1 LLSGLAPSSSL
12 FGFSTEVKRK
22 EVADGAEEVADGAEE
37 VAEVMAEVMAV
48 AEVAVVAGAEIEDMR
63 ISKWPQKKEKKST
76 SNS

>member
-1 LLSGLAPSSSL
+1 MLSGLAPSSSL

-37 VAEVMAEVMAV
+37 VAEVMAV
-48 AEVAVVAGAEIEDMR
+48 AVAVVAGVAGAEIRDMR
-63 ISKWPQKKEKKST
+63 ISKWPKKKEKKST